1 MSEAEGNNP
10 ECNEGDVV
18 RLKSGGPAMT
28 VESTGPWPSVRC
40 LWYSTR
46 GILQKGSFKKTT
58 LNWLEPK
65 AQAE

>member
-28 VESTGPWPSVRC
+28 VESTGHGRALGVFGTPPGEFSRRDR
-40 LWYSTR
+40 SR
-46 GILQKGSFKKTT
+46 R
-58 LNWLEPK
+58 PR
-65 AQAE
+65 